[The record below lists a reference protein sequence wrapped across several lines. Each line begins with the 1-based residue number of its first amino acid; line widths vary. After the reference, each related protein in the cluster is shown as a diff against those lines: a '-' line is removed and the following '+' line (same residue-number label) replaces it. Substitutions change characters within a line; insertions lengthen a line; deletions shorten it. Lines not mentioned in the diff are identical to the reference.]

1 MDVVGDG
8 IARDPLELMGEIIGT
23 HPGLLCQL
31 IQGQLLH
38 VVGMDI
44 VADGVDPFGNG
55 ILRVLRVIDV
65 AVLETVQPEQELR
78 EDAVQKKLVDPGELL
93 GPGMAGKLHDP
104 VDQADENSLLLIGE
118 PVDGKRGVKG
128 SEHFLVGI
136 MKAVAVASVHKG
148 DDEPS

>member
-1 MDVVGDG
+1 MDVMGDG
-8 IARDPLELMGEIIGT
+8 IARDPFELVGQIVGT
-23 HPGLLCQL
+23 HPGLLRKLLQRE
-31 IQGQLLH
+31 LLH
-38 VVGMDI
+38 IVGMDI

-55 ILRVLRVIDV
+55 ILRVLGVIDV
-65 AVLETVQPEQELR
+65 AVLKAVQPEQEFR

-93 GPGMAGKLHDP
+93 GAGPAGKLHDP
-104 VDQADENSLLLIGE
+104 VDQADEDGLLFIGE

-136 MKAVAVASVHKG
+136 LKAVAVAFVHKG